1 MSENLDDLRNVALLA
16 GRAADVDH
24 TLGTALDALAD
35 VIPYDLAAV
44 LELRGDVLLVR
55 CARGPL
61 ADERVRTHTIL
72 LSASPELAAAIAT
85 GRPRVFTEEDHDRA
99 RGGDGDPYDGVID
112 LPYGHACL
120 VAPLV
125 AAGRTVGVMTFDRSV
140 CDRYDDGTVALVTV
154 YAQLVALALALAVG
168 PDGLPPRTVAV
179 GGTTAPEAVPNLVP
193 KPLPEPPP
201 ETRLLVEVERTAIS
215 EALLACHWRIY
226 GPDGA
231 AVKLGL
237 PPSTLQ
243 HRMRKLGITK
253 PRLGA

>member
-44 LELRGDVLLVR
+44 LELRGDILLVR

-61 ADERVRTHTIL
+61 ADERVRTHTIR
-72 LSASPELAAAIAT
+72 LSTAPELAAALAS

-99 RGGDGDPYDGVID
+99 RGGDGDPFDGVVD
-112 LPYGHACL
+112 LPYGHSCM

-125 AAGRTVGVMTFDRSV
+125 AGGRTVGVMTFDRSV
-140 CDRYDDGTVALVTV
+140 CDRYDDGAVALVTV

-168 PDGLPPRTVAV
+168 PDGLPPRPVAV
-179 GGTTAPEAVPNLVP
+179 APV
-193 KPLPEPPP
+193 PEPVTEPSP
-201 ETRLLVEVERTAIS
+201 EPAETRLLVEVERSAIS
-215 EALLACHWRIY
+215 AALVACHWKIY
-226 GPDGA
+226 GSDGA

-243 HRMRKLGITK
+243 HRMRKLGLTK
-253 PRLGA
+253 PGRASSSFE

>member
-16 GRAADVDH
+16 GRAVDVDH

-44 LELRGDVLLVR
+44 LELRDDILLVR

-61 ADERVRTHTIL
+61 ADERVRTHTIR
-72 LSASPELAAAIAT
+72 LSTAPELAAAIAS

-99 RGGDGDPYDGVID
+99 RGGDGDPFDGVVD
-112 LPYGHACL
+112 LPYGHACM

-125 AAGRTVGVMTFDRSV
+125 AGGRTVGVMTFDRSV
-140 CDRYDDGTVALVTV
+140 CDRYDDGAVALVTV

-168 PDGLPPRTVAV
+168 PDVLPPRPVAV
-179 GGTTAPEAVPNLVP
+179 IPSPT
-193 KPLPEPPP
+193 PEPAPVPVPDPP

-215 EALLACHWRIY
+215 AALIACHWRIY
-226 GPDGA
+226 GPEGA

-243 HRMRKLGITK
+243 HRMRKLGLTK
-253 PRLGA
+253 PR

>member
-44 LELRGDVLLVR
+44 LELRDDILLVR

-61 ADERVRTHTIL
+61 ADERVRTHSIR
-72 LSASPELAAAIAT
+72 LSTAPELAAAIAT

-99 RGGDGDPYDGVID
+99 RGGDGDPFDGVVD
-112 LPYGHACL
+112 LPYGHACM

-140 CDRYDDGTVALVTV
+140 CDRYDDGAVALVTV

-168 PDGLPPRTVAV
+168 PEGLPPRPVAIKA
-179 GGTTAPEAVPNLVP
+179 TT
-193 KPLPEPPP
+193 PEPAPIPELPP

-215 EALLACHWRIY
+215 EALVACHWRIY
-226 GPDGA
+226 GPEGA

-243 HRMRKLGITK
+243 HRMRKLGIIK
-253 PRLGA
+253 PRQV